1 MDESVVHWSG
11 FRQIFVTRKKAGS
24 SGKAL
29 QVQAEDGYHFDID
42 ASREKEGR
50 IVNKL
55 EQRHAII

>member
-1 MDESVVHWSG
+1 LDESVVHWPG
-11 FRQIFVTRKKAGS
+11 FRQIFVTREKACS

-29 QVQAEDGYHFDID
+29 QVQAEDEYHSNID

-55 EQRHAII
+55 EQRHATI